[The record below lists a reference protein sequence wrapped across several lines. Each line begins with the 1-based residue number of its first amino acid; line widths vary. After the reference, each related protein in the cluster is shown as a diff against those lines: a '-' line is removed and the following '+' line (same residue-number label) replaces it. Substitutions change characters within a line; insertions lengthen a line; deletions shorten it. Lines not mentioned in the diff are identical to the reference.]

1 MRNFL
6 IFLVIAGLAYVFVV
20 QKRNETSSAD
30 SSAVV
35 TQAAATKATPEPL
48 TPAPRGQ
55 ASKYNYMKR
64 ALDRTRDVMDQ
75 EYTRTHD
82 GQNP

>member
-1 MRNFL
+1 
-6 IFLVIAGLAYVFVV
+6 
-20 QKRNETSSAD
+20 
-30 SSAVV
+30 
-35 TQAAATKATPEPL
+35 L
-48 TPAPRGQ
+48 TPAPRGE

-64 ALDRTRDVMDQ
+64 ALDRTRDVKDQ